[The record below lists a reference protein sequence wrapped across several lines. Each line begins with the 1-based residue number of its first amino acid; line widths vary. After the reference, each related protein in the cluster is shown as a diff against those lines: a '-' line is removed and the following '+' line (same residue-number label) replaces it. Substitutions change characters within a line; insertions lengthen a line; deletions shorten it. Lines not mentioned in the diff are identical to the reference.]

1 MQDVIREFVHM
12 IPDYAKEVLLSIL
25 PVIFVFLI
33 FQLISRRYHKPQVI
47 KMIIGLLYTIIGL
60 ILFLTGVNVGFAP
73 VGSLLGSSLAGQP
86 WKWILI
92 RSVP

>member
-47 KMIIGLLYTIIGL
+47 K
-60 ILFLTGVNVGFAP
+60 
-73 VGSLLGSSLAGQP
+73 
-86 WKWILI
+86 
-92 RSVP
+92 

>member
-60 ILFLTGVNVGFAP
+60 ILFLTGVNRLRK
-73 VGSLLGSSLAGQP
+73 GSD
-86 WKWILI
+86 
-92 RSVP
+92 R